1 MVAYTLSNSLIASCR
16 LNPSTVSMTMIFS
29 PFKIHKYTRKM
40 KEKTI
45 IVNAN
50 LDFAIISILTAK
62 VDA

>member
-1 MVAYTLSNSLIASCR
+1 
-16 LNPSTVSMTMIFS
+16 
-29 PFKIHKYTRKM
+29 M

-62 VDA
+62 VDAENFRSISRRFNKRSIKCRKNDEKATKTRFCRI